1 MATLTLNGA
10 RGMATRR
17 DFIQGVGVTLT
28 VGATG
33 VIGACGMPSGDPGDP
48 GDPGAAT
55 PDAAA
60 NDAVTPNAW
69 VSIGDDDV
77 ITIQFGATEMGQG
90 SMTSVPLVLAEEMDA
105 DWDNVRVETVSR
117 HDPAYGNPVAFG
129 YYGFPI
135 MYTAG
140 SAALRGYFNAMRQAG
155 AQARKFLLEAAAA
168 QLGVPVDELSTQ
180 PSSVVHAA
188 SGRTLSYGQIA
199 AAAEVPESLP
209 EVPESE
215 YKPRSEYRYL
225 GTDVPR
231 IDVPA
236 KVDGSAE
243 YGIDVRI
250 PGMVYASVL
259 RAPVEGEEPMQVDDG
274 AARAIP
280 GVTDVVTL
288 PHGVAVIGETVEG
301 TIWGKNALQVVWSE
315 NSRFRETDQARDLD
329 EYEAHARDLDFS
341 TGNPLWQD
349 VGDIG
354 PAFESADR
362 VIEAVFRS
370 EPAYHAQ
377 MEPLSATASVSA
389 DGLSAEIW
397 VSTQT
402 QSLTAM
408 AAADLLETDVDRIT
422 VNAMYIGGGYGRR
435 AEYRQKDVEDALLLS
450 RELGRPVKVIWS
462 REDDVRDGIFRPLA
476 AQYLRAALDADGQVT
491 ALHQRVA
498 TPSVLSSMNEP
509 RWALSRNRD
518 GISMNGAQTTRY
530 SIPNIRA
537 EHVMV
542 DRCSRLAAWRGV
554 ATSYTRFANESL
566 IDEIAHTVGSDPLQF
581 RLDLTRDDPAAQ
593 SVLEEVARMAEWSRP
608 REGTSPRRGRC
619 PTMAAHPCQRALR
632 RVSVNEATGAIT
644 VHRYWMAI
652 DAGFIVSPRNTEA
665 QMEGNIVYGISS
677 ALKERITVN
686 AGSVDQSNFHD
697 YPIMRMNEMPE
708 LHVRALSNDK
718 PPSGCGRTGPG
729 HHGTGHCQRRIRR
742 DRRAAARV
750 ADDAGAGAGGVAPRR
765 APDGSF
771 RTNRTPAMPLFDSY
785 VIVDWEADG
794 CWNVPI
800 PSLAD
805 RQNTGAAV
813 LTRAV
818 FKRPF
823 LGASA

>member
-1 MATLTLNGA
+1 MKRNDNVT
-10 RGMATRR
+10 GMPTTRR
-17 DFIQGVGVTLT
+17 EFIQGVGVTFT
-28 VGATG
+28 VGAAG
-33 VIGACGMPSGDPGDP
+33 VIGACEMSPGDS
-48 GDPGAAT
+48 GAPT
-55 PDAAA
+55 PDVAV
-60 NDAVTPNAW
+60 NEAVTPNAW
-69 VSIGDDDV
+69 VSVGADDV

-105 DWDNVRVETVSR
+105 DWERVRVETVSR
-117 HDPAYGNPVAFG
+117 HDPAYGNPLAFG

-155 AQARKFLLEAAAA
+155 AQARKFLLDAAAG
-168 QLGVPVDELSTQ
+168 QLDVPVEELSTE
-180 PSSVVHAA
+180 PSRVVHAA
-188 SGRTLSYGQIA
+188 TGRSLSYGEIA
-199 AAAEVPESLP
+199 AVAEAPENLP

-215 YKPRSEYRYL
+215 YKPSSEYRYL

-243 YGIDVRI
+243 YGIDVQI

-259 RAPVEGEEPMQVDDG
+259 RTPVEGEEPIEVDDS
-274 AARAIP
+274 AARAVP
-280 GVTDVVTL
+280 GVTDIVTL
-288 PHGVAVIGETVEG
+288 PYGVAVVGETVEG
-301 TIWGKNALQVVWSE
+301 TIWGKNALQVAWSE

-329 EYEAHARDLDFS
+329 DYEARARDLSFS
-341 TGNPLWQD
+341 TDNPLWQD

-377 MEPLSATASVSA
+377 MEPLNATASVSA
-389 DGLSAEIW
+389 DGMSAEIW

-422 VNAMYIGGGYGRR
+422 VHAMYIGGGYGRR
-435 AEYRQKDVEDALLLS
+435 AEYRQKDIEDALLLS

-476 AQYLRAALDADGQVT
+476 AQYLRAALDADGRIT
-491 ALHQRVA
+491 ALQQRVA
-498 TPSVLSSMNEP
+498 TPSVLSFMNEP
-509 RWALSRNRD
+509 RWGLAGNRD

-530 SIPNIRA
+530 GIPNIRA

-542 DRCSRLAAWRGV
+542 DRCSRVAAWRGV
-554 ATSYTRFANESL
+554 ATSYTRFANESF

-581 RLDLTRDDPAAQ
+581 RLDLAQDNPAGR
-593 SVLEEVARMAEWSRP
+593 SVLEEAAQMAEWSRP
-608 REGTSPRRGRC
+608 REGTSLGVALSDYGGASV
-619 PTMAAHPCQRALR
+619 AAGIAE
-632 RVSVNEATGAIT
+632 VSVNEDTGVIT

-665 QMEGNIVYGISS
+665 QMEGNIVYGISG
-677 ALKERITVN
+677 ALKERISVN

-697 YPIMRMNEMPE
+697 YPVMRMNEMPE
-708 LHVRALSNDK
+708 LHVRALSNDN
-718 PPSGCGRTGPG
+718 PPSGVGELGLATTGPAIANAVFAASG
-729 HHGTGHCQRRIRR
+729 VRIRELPMTP
-742 DRRAAARV
+742 DRVLAALREV
-750 ADDAGAGAGGVAPRR
+750 GA
-765 APDGSF
+765 
-771 RTNRTPAMPLFDSY
+771 
-785 VIVDWEADG
+785 
-794 CWNVPI
+794 
-800 PSLAD
+800 
-805 RQNTGAAV
+805 
-813 LTRAV
+813 
-818 FKRPF
+818 
-823 LGASA
+823 

>member
-1 MATLTLNGA
+1 MKRNDSMTGMRATSREVIASSGEPTPRNEPGA
-10 RGMATRR
+10 PPGGLATRR
-17 DFIQGVGVTLT
+17 EFMHGVGVTLT

-33 VIGACGMPSGDPGDP
+33 IIGACEMSPDDSAMPGIDV
-48 GDPGAAT
+48 
-55 PDAAA
+55 AA
-60 NDAVTPNAW
+60 NESVTPNAW
-69 VSIGDDDV
+69 VSIGADDV

-105 DWDNVRVETVSR
+105 HWERVRVETVSR
-117 HDPAYGNPVAFG
+117 HDPTYGNPVAFG
-129 YYGFPI
+129 YYGLPI

-155 AQARKFLLEAAAA
+155 AQARRFLLDAAAA
-168 QLGVPVDELSTQ
+168 QLGVPVEELSTE
-180 PSSVVHAA
+180 PSRVVHAA
-188 SGRTLSYGQIA
+188 SEQSLSYGEVA
-199 AAAEVPESLP
+199 AAAEVPDSLP

-215 YKPRSEYRYL
+215 FKPRSEYRYL

-250 PGMVYASVL
+250 PDMVYAALL
-259 RAPVEGEEPMQVDDG
+259 RAPVEGEQPMEVDDS

-280 GVTDVVTL
+280 GVTGVVTL
-288 PHGVAVIGETVEG
+288 PYGVAVVGDTVEG
-301 TIWGKNALQVVWSE
+301 TIWGKNALQVTWSE
-315 NSRFRETDQARDLD
+315 SSRFRETDQARDLD
-329 EYEAHARDLDFS
+329 DYEARARDLSFS
-341 TGNPLWQD
+341 TDNPLWQD
-349 VGDIG
+349 VGDID

-408 AAADLLETDVDRIT
+408 AAADLLGTDVDRIT
-422 VNAMYIGGGYGRR
+422 VHAMYIGGGYGRR
-435 AEYRQKDVEDALLLS
+435 AEYRQKDVEDALNLS

-476 AQYLRAALDADGQVT
+476 AQYLRAALDADGQIT
-491 ALHQRVA
+491 ALQQRVA
-498 TPSVLSSMNEP
+498 TPSVLSFMNEP
-509 RWALSRNRD
+509 RWGLSGNRD
-518 GISMNGAQTTRY
+518 GISMNGAQVTRY
-530 SIPNIRA
+530 AIPNIRA
-537 EHVMV
+537 EHVRV

-554 ATSYTRFANESL
+554 ATSYTRFANESF
-566 IDEIAHTVGSDPLQF
+566 IDEIAHTVGADPLEF
-581 RLDLTRDDPAAQ
+581 RLDLTRDNPAAQ
-593 SVLEEVARMAEWSRP
+593 SVLEEAGQMAEWTRP
-608 REGTSPRRGRC
+608 REDTSLGVALSDYGGASV
-619 PTMAAHPCQRALR
+619 AAGIAE
-632 RVSVNEATGAIT
+632 VSVNEETGVIT

-677 ALKERITVN
+677 ALKERISVN

-697 YPIMRMNEMPE
+697 YPVMRMNEMPE

-718 PPSGCGRTGPG
+718 PPSGVGELGLATTGPA
-729 HHGTGHCQRRIRR
+729 I
-742 DRRAAARV
+742 A
-750 ADDAGAGAGGVAPRR
+750 
-765 APDGSF
+765 
-771 RTNRTPAMPLFDSY
+771 N
-785 VIVDWEADG
+785 
-794 CWNVPI
+794 
-800 PSLAD
+800 
-805 RQNTGAAV
+805 
-813 LTRAV
+813 AV
-818 FKRPF
+818 FTATGVRLRELPMTPDRV
-823 LGASA
+823 LAALSV

>member
-1 MATLTLNGA
+1 MKRNDTVTGRPMTGMSAASREAISSSGGSAASNESGA
-10 RGMATRR
+10 PSGGLATRR

-48 GDPGAAT
+48 GAPASGL
-55 PDAAA
+55 AA

-69 VSIGDDDV
+69 VSIGADDA

-155 AQARKFLLEAAAA
+155 AQARKFLLDAAAA
-168 QLGVPVDELSTQ
+168 QLGVPVDELSTE
-180 PSSVVHAA
+180 PSRVVHSA
-188 SGRTLSYGQIA
+188 SGQSLSYGQVA

-243 YGIDVRI
+243 YGIDVQI

-274 AARAIP
+274 AAREIA

-288 PHGVAVIGETVEG
+288 PYGVAVVGETVEG
-301 TIWGKNALQVVWSE
+301 TIWGKDALQVTWSE
-315 NSRFRETDQARDLD
+315 KSRFRSTDQARDLD
-329 EYEAHARDLDFS
+329 EYEARARDLDFS

-349 VGDIG
+349 VGDID
-354 PAFESADR
+354 PAFQAADR

-422 VNAMYIGGGYGRR
+422 VHAMYIGGGYGRR

-476 AQYLRAALDADGQVT
+476 AQYLRAALDADGQIT

-593 SVLEEVARMAEWSRP
+593 SVLEEVAQMAEWSQP
-608 REGTSPRRGRC
+608 REGTSLGV
-619 PTMAAHPCQRALR
+619 ALSDYGGASVSAGIAE
-632 RVSVNEATGAIT
+632 VSVNETSGVIT

-677 ALKERITVN
+677 ALKERISVN

-697 YPIMRMNEMPE
+697 YPVMRINEMPDIQ
-708 LHVRALSNDK
+708 VRALPSDN
-718 PPSGCGRTGPG
+718 PPSGVGELGLATTGPA
-729 HHGTGHCQRRIRR
+729 I
-742 DRRAAARV
+742 A
-750 ADDAGAGAGGVAPRR
+750 
-765 APDGSF
+765 S
-771 RTNRTPAMPLFDSY
+771 
-785 VIVDWEADG
+785 
-794 CWNVPI
+794 
-800 PSLAD
+800 
-805 RQNTGAAV
+805 
-813 LTRAV
+813 AV
-818 FKRPF
+818 FAATGVRLRELPMTPDRV
-823 LGASA
+823 LAALSA

>member
-1 MATLTLNGA
+1 MKRNDTVTGRPMTGMSAASREAIASSGGSTASNESGA
-10 RGMATRR
+10 PSGGLATRR

-48 GDPGAAT
+48 GAPASGLG
-55 PDAAA
+55 A

-69 VSIGDDDV
+69 VSIGADDA

-117 HDPAYGNPVAFG
+117 HDPTYGNPVAFG

-155 AQARKFLLEAAAA
+155 AQARKFLLDAAAA
-168 QLGVPVDELSTQ
+168 QLDVPVDELSTE
-180 PSSVVHAA
+180 PSRVVHSA
-188 SGRTLSYGQIA
+188 SGQSLSYGQVA

-243 YGIDVRI
+243 YGIDVQI

-274 AARAIP
+274 AAREIA
-280 GVTDVVTL
+280 GVTDIVTL
-288 PHGVAVIGETVEG
+288 PYGVAVVGETVEG
-301 TIWGKNALQVVWSE
+301 TIWGKDALQVTWSE
-315 NSRFRETDQARDLD
+315 NSRFRSTDQARDLD
-329 EYEAHARDLDFS
+329 EYEARARDLDFS

-349 VGDIG
+349 VGDID
-354 PAFESADR
+354 PAFQAADR

-408 AAADLLETDVDRIT
+408 AAADLLETDVGRIT
-422 VNAMYIGGGYGRR
+422 VHAMYIGGGYGRR

-476 AQYLRAALDADGQVT
+476 AQYLRAALDADGQIT

-593 SVLEEVARMAEWSRP
+593 SVLEEVAQMAEWSQP
-608 REGTSPRRGRC
+608 REGTSLGV
-619 PTMAAHPCQRALR
+619 ALSDYGGASVSAGIAE
-632 RVSVNEATGAIT
+632 VSVNETSGVIT

-677 ALKERITVN
+677 ALKERISVN

-697 YPIMRMNEMPE
+697 YPVMRINEMPDIQ
-708 LHVRALSNDK
+708 VRAVPSDN
-718 PPSGCGRTGPG
+718 PPSGVGELGLATTGPA
-729 HHGTGHCQRRIRR
+729 I
-742 DRRAAARV
+742 A
-750 ADDAGAGAGGVAPRR
+750 
-765 APDGSF
+765 S
-771 RTNRTPAMPLFDSY
+771 
-785 VIVDWEADG
+785 
-794 CWNVPI
+794 
-800 PSLAD
+800 
-805 RQNTGAAV
+805 
-813 LTRAV
+813 AV
-818 FKRPF
+818 FAATGVRLRELPMTPDRV
-823 LGASA
+823 LAALSA

>member
-1 MATLTLNGA
+1 MKLEKDLTGA
-10 RGMATRR
+10 PATRR
-17 DFIQGVGVTLT
+17 EFIQGVGVTLT

-33 VIGACGMPSGDPGDP
+33 VIGACEMSPGDSSAP
-48 GDPGAAT
+48 A
-55 PDAAA
+55 PDADG

-69 VSIGDDDV
+69 VSIGADDV

-105 DWDNVRVETVSR
+105 DWERVRVETVKH
-117 HDPAYGNPVAFG
+117 HDPTYGNPVAFG

-155 AQARKFLLEAAAA
+155 AQARKFLLDAAAA
-168 QLGVPVDELSTQ
+168 QLGVPVEELSTE
-180 PSSVVHAA
+180 PSRVVHAA
-188 SGRTLSYGQIA
+188 SGQSLSYGQIA
-199 AAAEVPESLP
+199 AVAEVSESLP
-209 EVPESE
+209 EVPESD

-243 YGIDVRI
+243 FGIDVQI
-250 PGMVYASVL
+250 PGMVHASVL
-259 RAPVEGEEPMQVDDG
+259 RTPVEGEEPLEVDDS

-288 PHGVAVIGETVEG
+288 PYGVAVVGETVEG
-301 TIWGKNALQVVWSE
+301 TIWGKNALQVTWSE
-315 NSRFRETDQARDLD
+315 TSRFRGVDQARDLD
-329 EYEAHARDLDFS
+329 EYEARARDLSFS

-349 VGDIG
+349 VGDID

-362 VIEAVFRS
+362 VMEAVFRS
-370 EPAYHAQ
+370 DPAYHAQ
-377 MEPLSATASVSA
+377 MEPMNATASVSA

-408 AAADLLETDVDRIT
+408 AAADLLGTDTDRIT
-422 VNAMYIGGGYGRR
+422 VHAMYIGGGYGRR

-462 REDDVRDGIFRPLA
+462 REDDVRDGVFRPLA
-476 AQYLRAALDADGQVT
+476 AQYLRAALDADGRIT
-491 ALHQRVA
+491 ALQQRVA
-498 TPSVLSSMNEP
+498 TPSVLSYMNEP

-518 GISMNGAQTTRY
+518 GISMNGAQVTRY
-530 SIPNIRA
+530 AIPNIRA

-554 ATSYTRFANESL
+554 ATSYTRFANESF
-566 IDEIAHTVGSDPLQF
+566 IDEIAHAVGADPLEF
-581 RLDLTRDDPAAQ
+581 RLDLTRDNPAGH
-593 SVLEEVARMAEWSRP
+593 SVLQEVARMAERSRP
-608 REGTSPRRGRC
+608 REGTTLGVALSDYGGASV
-619 PTMAAHPCQRALR
+619 AAAIAE
-632 RVSVNEATGAIT
+632 VSVNEETGAIT

-677 ALKERITVN
+677 ALKERISVN

-697 YPIMRMNEMPE
+697 YPVMRMNEMPE
-708 LHVRALSNDK
+708 LHVRALSSDG
-718 PPSGCGRTGPG
+718 PPSGVGELGLATTGPA
-729 HHGTGHCQRRIRR
+729 I
-742 DRRAAARV
+742 A
-750 ADDAGAGAGGVAPRR
+750 
-765 APDGSF
+765 
-771 RTNRTPAMPLFDSY
+771 N
-785 VIVDWEADG
+785 
-794 CWNVPI
+794 
-800 PSLAD
+800 
-805 RQNTGAAV
+805 
-813 LTRAV
+813 AV
-818 FKRPF
+818 FAATGVRLRELPMTPERV
-823 LGASA
+823 LAALRGV

>member
-1 MATLTLNGA
+1 MATFTLNGDNA
-10 RGMATRR
+10 TGKPMTGMPAASCEVIASSGGLAASNELSTPSGALATRR

-33 VIGACGMPSGDPGDP
+33 VIAACGMPSGDPDG
-48 GDPGAAT
+48 PGAPA
-55 PDAAA
+55 PESAA

-69 VSIGDDDV
+69 VRIGADDT

-90 SMTSVPLVLAEEMDA
+90 SMTSVPLVLAEEMGA

-155 AQARKFLLEAAAA
+155 AQARRFLLDAAAV
-168 QLGVPVDELSTQ
+168 QLGVPVDELSTE
-180 PSSVVHAA
+180 PSRVVHAA
-188 SGRTLSYGQIA
+188 SGQTLSYGQIA
-199 AAAEVPESLP
+199 AAAEVPGSLP

-215 YKPRSEYRYL
+215 YKARSEYRYL

-243 YGIDVRI
+243 YGIDVQV

-288 PHGVAVIGETVEG
+288 PYGVAVVGETVEG
-301 TIWGKNALQVVWSE
+301 TIWGKNALQVTWSE
-315 NSRFRETDQARDLD
+315 NSRFRDTDQARDLD
-329 EYEAHARDLDFS
+329 EYEARARDLDFS

-349 VGDIG
+349 VGDID
-354 PAFESADR
+354 PAFRSADR

-422 VNAMYIGGGYGRR
+422 VHAMYIGGGYGRR

-498 TPSVLSSMNEP
+498 TPSVLSFMNEP
-509 RWALSRNRD
+509 RWGLSRNRD

-593 SVLEEVARMAEWSRP
+593 SVLEEVAQMADWSQP
-608 REGTSPRRGRC
+608 REGTSLGV
-619 PTMAAHPCQRALR
+619 ALSDYGGASVSAGIAE
-632 RVSVNEATGAIT
+632 VSVNQETGVIT

-677 ALKERITVN
+677 ALKERISVN

-697 YPIMRMNEMPE
+697 YPVMRMNEMPE

-718 PPSGCGRTGPG
+718 PPSGVGELGLATTGPA
-729 HHGTGHCQRRIRR
+729 I
-742 DRRAAARV
+742 A
-750 ADDAGAGAGGVAPRR
+750 
-765 APDGSF
+765 
-771 RTNRTPAMPLFDSY
+771 N
-785 VIVDWEADG
+785 
-794 CWNVPI
+794 
-800 PSLAD
+800 
-805 RQNTGAAV
+805 
-813 LTRAV
+813 AV
-818 FKRPF
+818 FAATGVRLRELPMTPERV
-823 LGASA
+823 LAALSA

>member
-10 RGMATRR
+10 GGMATRR

-33 VIGACGMPSGDPGDP
+33 VIGACGMPSGDAGDSGATSPGT
-48 GDPGAAT
+48 AT
-55 PDAAA
+55 
-60 NDAVTPNAW
+60 NDAITPNAW
-69 VSIGDDDV
+69 VSIGADDV

-90 SMTSVPLVLAEEMDA
+90 SMTSVPLVLAEELDA
-105 DWDNVRVETVSR
+105 DWGSVRVETVSR
-117 HDPAYGNPVAFG
+117 HDPAYGNPAAFG

-155 AQARKFLLEAAAA
+155 AQARKFLLDAAAA
-168 QLGVPVDELSTQ
+168 QLDVPVEELATE
-180 PSSVVHAA
+180 PSRVVHAA
-188 SGRTLSYGQIA
+188 SGQSLSYGQIA

-243 YGIDVRI
+243 YGIDVQV

-259 RAPVEGEEPMQVDDG
+259 RAPVEGEEPVQVEDG
-274 AARAIP
+274 AARAVP
-280 GVTDVVTL
+280 GVTDVVAL
-288 PHGVAVIGETVEG
+288 PHGVAVVGETVEG
-301 TIWGKNALQVVWSE
+301 TIWGKNALQVAWSE

-329 EYEAHARDLDFS
+329 DYEARARDLDYS

-370 EPAYHAQ
+370 DPAYHAQ

-422 VNAMYIGGGYGRR
+422 VHAMYIGGGYGRR

-476 AQYLRAALDADGQVT
+476 AQYLRAALDAGGQVT

-542 DRCSRLAAWRGV
+542 ERCSRLAAWRGV

-593 SVLEEVARMAEWSRP
+593 SVLEEVARMAEWSQP
-608 REGTSPRRGRC
+608 RQGTSLGV
-619 PTMAAHPCQRALR
+619 ALSDYGGASVSAGIAE
-632 RVSVNEATGAIT
+632 VSVNEQTGAIT
-644 VHRYWMAI
+644 VHSYWMAI

-677 ALKERITVN
+677 ALKERISVN

-718 PPSGCGRTGPG
+718 PPSGVGELGLATTGPA
-729 HHGTGHCQRRIRR
+729 I
-742 DRRAAARV
+742 A
-750 ADDAGAGAGGVAPRR
+750 
-765 APDGSF
+765 
-771 RTNRTPAMPLFDSY
+771 N
-785 VIVDWEADG
+785 
-794 CWNVPI
+794 
-800 PSLAD
+800 
-805 RQNTGAAV
+805 
-813 LTRAV
+813 AV
-818 FKRPF
+818 FAATGVRLRELPMTPERV
-823 LGASA
+823 LAALRGVSA